1 MYDYYPIHNH
11 IIINQVILFLLNMK
25 TRTRLL
31 SVVLFALA
39 VFLPANANNQLT
51 LFDGDDSSN
60 TAPINLVYFDEIGA
74 RTQVIYPASSL
85 AVMTGEVINS
95 MKFYTSDPITEGGG
109 MLQISIGETD
119 QMHFAGSTYVE
130 GLTQVASYSMTSG
143 VTEIEIVFDEPY
155 TYMGGNLV
163 FESLVSETT
172 NESFV
177 TFWGTR
183 PDNYNAISRNEI
195 SKFLPKTTFDYG
207 TNEPY
212 SAKVLP
218 FELTFKTIRAE
229 REDIQNVVITN
240 TGLNG
245 FSPSLS
251 TEAPFKV
258 LTPNA
263 VIPAGES
270 LEVPVTFAPTEAGNY
285 TGVLT
290 VDCGDA
296 GIHQVTL
303 FGTAIEAAQDLM
315 VCDSTD
321 YAGFLPIYGVD
332 IDIVG
337 TEGQM
342 IYPASKL
349 TQMAGRKIY
358 GLKFHIREYVE
369 MDGGV
374 IQLSLKEVNDTAY
387 AWANMITDLTAVA
400 TYSPVLGSTEMAFL
414 FDEPYEYKGGH
425 LLVDCAV
432 TEAGTTTYRQTFFY
446 GTPTD
451 YNSGVYHSLWYGST
465 FDTEIVPF
473 LPCITFEYEKDQ
485 ASDFIRGDAN
495 QDGNVNISDVT
506 ELINILLS
514 GAEAPAE
521 ADCDLDSKVSISD
534 VTALVNYLLSGQW
547 PN

>member
-1 MYDYYPIHNH
+1 MIIALFTTH
-11 IIINQVILFLLNMK
+11 IVLLTKHYKSLNMTKRTRFLSVILI
-25 TRTRLL
+25 T
-31 SVVLFALA
+31 LA
-39 VFLPANANNQLT
+39 VFLPAKATQLLT
-51 LFDGDDSSN
+51 LFSGDDSSN
-60 TAPINLVYFDEIGA
+60 TAPINLAYFDEVGT

-85 AVMTGEVINS
+85 AMMTGEVINS

-109 MLQISIGETD
+109 MLQISVGETD
-119 QMHFAGSTYVE
+119 KTDFLGTSYVE

-143 VTEIEIVFDEPY
+143 LTEIEIVFDEPY

-163 FESLVSETT
+163 FESLVTETT

-195 SKFLPKTTFDYG
+195 SKFLPKTTFNYG
-207 TNEPY
+207 TDAPY

-229 REDIQNVVITN
+229 REDVQSVVITN

-251 TEAPFKV
+251 AEAPFYAS
-258 LTPNA
+258 TPNA
-263 VIPAGES
+263 VILSGES
-270 LEVPVTFAPTEAGNY
+270 LEVPVTFAPTVAGSY

-290 VDCGDA
+290 VDCGEA
-296 GIHQVTL
+296 GIHQVPL
-303 FGTAIEAAQDLM
+303 SGTAIEAAEELM

-321 YAGFLPIYGVD
+321 YGSFLPIYGAD

-342 IYPASKL
+342 IYPSSML

-358 GLKFHIREYVE
+358 GLKFHIKDYVE

-374 IQLSLKEVNDTAY
+374 IQLSLKEVSHSAF
-387 AWANMITDLTAVA
+387 AWAGLTSDLTAVA
-400 TYSPVLGSTEMAFL
+400 TYTPVLNSTEMVFY
-414 FDEPYEYKGGH
+414 FDEPFEYHGDN
-425 LLVDCAV
+425 LLVDCKV
-432 TEAGTTTYRQTFFY
+432 IEAGRTNYKQTFFY

-451 YNSGVYHSLWYGST
+451 YNSGVYHSLWYGTT

-473 LPCITFEYEKDQ
+473 LPCATFEFEKNDVPEV
-485 ASDFIRGDAN
+485 IRGDAN
-495 QDGNVNISDVT
+495 QDTNVTISDVT
-506 ELINILLS
+506 ALINILLS
-514 GAEAPAE
+514 GAETPAE
-521 ADCDLDSKVSISD
+521 ADCDLNQAVNIAD
-534 VTALVNYLLSGQW
+534 VTVLINYLLSGEW

>member
-1 MYDYYPIHNH
+1 MT
-11 IIINQVILFLLNMK
+11 
-25 TRTRLL
+25 TRTRFL
-31 SVVLFALA
+31 SVILIALA
-39 VFLPANANNQLT
+39 VFLPAKATQQLT

-60 TAPINLVYFDEIGA
+60 NVPINLVYFDEMGA

-85 AVMTGEVINS
+85 AAMTGEVINS
-95 MKFYTSDPITEGGG
+95 MKFYTSDPITERGG
-109 MLQISIGETD
+109 MLQISVGETD
-119 QMHFAGSTYVE
+119 QTDFAGSTYVE

-143 VTEIEIVFDEPY
+143 MTEIEIVFDEPY

-163 FESLVSETT
+163 FESLVTETT

-342 IYPASKL
+342 IYQANKL
-349 TQMAGRKIY
+349 TQMTILPMPG
-358 GLKFHIREYVE
+358 
-369 MDGGV
+369 
-374 IQLSLKEVNDTAY
+374 
-387 AWANMITDLTAVA
+387 
-400 TYSPVLGSTEMAFL
+400 
-414 FDEPYEYKGGH
+414 
-425 LLVDCAV
+425 
-432 TEAGTTTYRQTFFY
+432 QT
-446 GTPTD
+446 
-451 YNSGVYHSLWYGST
+451 
-465 FDTEIVPF
+465 
-473 LPCITFEYEKDQ
+473 
-485 ASDFIRGDAN
+485 
-495 QDGNVNISDVT
+495 
-506 ELINILLS
+506 
-514 GAEAPAE
+514 
-521 ADCDLDSKVSISD
+521 
-534 VTALVNYLLSGQW
+534 
-547 PN
+547 

>member
-1 MYDYYPIHNH
+1 MFIALFTTH
-11 IIINQVILFLLNMK
+11 IVLLTKHYKSLNMTKRTRFLSVILI
-25 TRTRLL
+25 T
-31 SVVLFALA
+31 LA
-39 VFLPANANNQLT
+39 VFLPAKATQLLT
-51 LFDGDDSSN
+51 LFSGDDSSN
-60 TAPINLVYFDEIGA
+60 TAPINLAYFDEAGT

-85 AVMTGEVINS
+85 AMMTGEVINS

-109 MLQISIGETD
+109 MLQISVGETD
-119 QMHFAGSTYVE
+119 KMDFLGTSYVE

-143 VTEIEIVFDEPY
+143 LTEIEIVFDEPY

-163 FESLVSETT
+163 FESLVTEST

-195 SKFLPKTTFDYG
+195 SKFLPKTTFNYG
-207 TNEPY
+207 TDAPY

-229 REDIQNVVITN
+229 REDVQSVVITN

-245 FSPSLS
+245 FSPSLNA
-251 TEAPFKV
+251 EAPFYAG
-258 LTPNA
+258 TPNA
-263 VIPAGES
+263 VILSGES
-270 LEVPVTFAPTEAGNY
+270 LEVPVTFAPTAAGSY

-290 VDCGDA
+290 VDCGEA
-296 GIHQVTL
+296 GIHQVPL
-303 FGTAIEAAQDLM
+303 SGTAIEAAEELM

-321 YAGFLPIYGVD
+321 YGSFLPIYGAD

-342 IYPASKL
+342 IYPSSML
-349 TQMAGRKIY
+349 TQMVGRKIY
-358 GLKFHIREYVE
+358 GLKFHIKDYVE

-374 IQLSLKEVNDTAY
+374 IQLSLKEVSHSAF
-387 AWANMITDLTAVA
+387 AWAGLTSDLTAVA
-400 TYSPVLGSTEMAFL
+400 TYTPVLNSTEMVFY
-414 FDEPYEYKGGH
+414 FDEPFEYHGDN
-425 LLVDCAV
+425 LLVDCKV
-432 TEAGTTTYRQTFFY
+432 IEAGRTNYRQTFFY

-451 YNSGVYHSLWYGST
+451 YNSGVYHSLWYGTT

-473 LPCITFEYEKDQ
+473 LPCATFEFEKNDVPEV
-485 ASDFIRGDAN
+485 IRGDAN
-495 QDGNVNISDVT
+495 QDTNVTISDVT
-506 ELINILLS
+506 ALINILLS
-514 GAEAPAE
+514 GAETPAE
-521 ADCDLDSKVSISD
+521 ADCDLNQAVNIAD
-534 VTALVNYLLSGQW
+534 VTVLINYLLSGEW

>member
-1 MYDYYPIHNH
+1 MIITLFTNH
-11 IIINQVILFLLNMK
+11 IIINQVIILLLLNMK

-39 VFLPANANNQLT
+39 VFLPANANTQLT

-60 TAPINLVYFDEIGA
+60 TAPINLVYFDEMGA

-119 QMHFAGSTYVE
+119 KTHFAGSTYVE

-163 FESLVSETT
+163 FESLVTETT

-245 FSPSLS
+245 FSPSFS

-263 VIPAGES
+263 VIPAGGS
-270 LEVPVTFAPTEAGNY
+270 LKVPVTFAPTEAGNY

-290 VDCGDA
+290 IDCGDA

-303 FGTAIEAAQDLM
+303 FGSAIEAAQDLM

-321 YAGFLPIYGVD
+321 YASFLPIYGLD

-342 IYPASKL
+342 IYPANKL

-387 AWANMITDLTAVA
+387 AWAHMITDLTAVA

-446 GTPTD
+446 GTPTN

>member
-1 MYDYYPIHNH
+1 MTKRTRFLS
-11 IIINQVILFLLNMK
+11 VILI
-25 TRTRLL
+25 T
-31 SVVLFALA
+31 LA
-39 VFLPANANNQLT
+39 VSLPAKATQQLT
-51 LFDGDDSSN
+51 LFSGDDSSN
-60 TAPINLVYFDEIGA
+60 TAPINLAYFDEVGT

-85 AVMTGEVINS
+85 AMMTGEVINS

-109 MLQISIGETD
+109 MLQISVGETD
-119 QMHFAGSTYVE
+119 KMDFAGSGYVE

-143 VTEIEIVFDEPY
+143 LTEIEIVFDEPY

-163 FESLVSETT
+163 FESLVTETT

-195 SKFLPKTTFDYG
+195 SKFLPKTTFNYG
-207 TNEPY
+207 TDAPY

-229 REDIQNVVITN
+229 REDVQSVVITN

-251 TEAPFKV
+251 AEAPFYAS
-258 LTPNA
+258 TPNA
-263 VIPAGES
+263 VILSGES
-270 LEVPVTFAPTEAGNY
+270 LEVPVTFAPTAAGSY
-285 TGVLT
+285 TGVLN
-290 VDCGDA
+290 VDCGEA
-296 GIHQVTL
+296 GIHEVPL
-303 FGTAIEAAQDLM
+303 SGTAIEAAQELM

-321 YAGFLPIYGVD
+321 YGSYLPIYGAD

-342 IYPASKL
+342 IYPSSML

-358 GLKFHIREYVE
+358 GLKFHIKDYVE

-374 IQLSLKEVNDTAY
+374 IQLSLKEVSHSAFG
-387 AWANMITDLTAVA
+387 WASLTTDLTAVA
-400 TYSPVLGSTEMAFL
+400 TYTPVLNSTEMVFY
-414 FDEPYEYKGGH
+414 FDEPFEYQGDN
-425 LLVDCAV
+425 LLVDCKV
-432 TEAGTTTYRQTFFY
+432 IEAGRTNYRQTFFY

-451 YNSGVYHSLWYGST
+451 YNSGVYHSLWYGTT

-473 LPCITFEYEKDQ
+473 LPCATFEFEKNDVPEV
-485 ASDFIRGDAN
+485 IRGDAN
-495 QDGNVNISDVT
+495 QDTNVSISDVT
-506 ELINILLS
+506 ALINILLS
-514 GAEAPAE
+514 GAETPAE
-521 ADCDLDSKVSISD
+521 ADCDLNQAVNIAD
-534 VTALVNYLLSGQW
+534 VTVLINYLLSGEW